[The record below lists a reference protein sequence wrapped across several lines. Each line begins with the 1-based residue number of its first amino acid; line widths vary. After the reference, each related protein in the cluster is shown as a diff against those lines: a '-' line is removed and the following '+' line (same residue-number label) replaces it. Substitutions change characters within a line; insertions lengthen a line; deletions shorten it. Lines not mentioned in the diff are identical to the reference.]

1 MLKKI
6 IIRGLLI
13 LIAIPLTIFILLIAF
28 NWRDEELL
36 PEVKVA
42 LNWQIPEH
50 AFEDNAFLIIAG
62 MSAPENDDAVQ
73 LGKKQIELD
82 IARFVHYQKTQ
93 QENDPQDDA
102 NKQAKDILNISEL
115 NKLRCNYRE
124 EKSCLAFYLKQEP
137 QKLTEL
143 ITSNQILLS
152 RLAAAKASRHYVEVM
167 PPMMKSSVPSYSYAL
182 AAIELERMMAI
193 REIQDGKEEQGIA
206 RLVENNQFAQ
216 RMLVGS
222 SSLISHMITIASIQ
236 RDVRIMGELLQKY
249 PQLAKQSAQ
258 IAPMLISL
266 NTKSMTLG
274 KVFKFENTIVLQSL
288 FALDKNG
295 DNQEISKVE
304 TLLYGL
310 FARPNAGVNLAYV
323 WNGFVV
329 DVAEQSEHQFDV
341 AYNDMQKKQKELL
354 GWGIPPLQLY
364 FKDPVAK
371 VLLQVTEP
379 GYQNYFL
386 RHFDMQGQINLLA
399 LQLKI
404 VGEHLDDVQIV
415 TLLQKNEAQYQNP
428 YTLQAMQWNAKERT
442 ISFEGRA
449 QGSHLFGG
457 GNNYVLKIH

>member
-6 IIRGLLI
+6 IIRCLLI

-28 NWRDEELL
+28 NWSDEDLL
-36 PEVKVA
+36 PEVKAA

-62 MSAPENDDAVQ
+62 MSAPENDDAMQ

-82 IARFVHYQKTQ
+82 IARFVHYQKTH
-93 QENDPQDDA
+93 QENYPQDYD
-102 NKQAKDILNISEL
+102 NKQSKDILNISEL

-124 EKSCLAFYLKQEP
+124 EKNCLAFYLKQEP

-143 ITSNQILLS
+143 IASNQILLS

-193 REIQDGKEEQGIA
+193 REIQNGQEEQGIA
-206 RLVENNQFAQ
+206 RLIENNQFAQ
-216 RMLVGS
+216 RMLAGS
-222 SSLISHMITIASIQ
+222 SSLISHMITIAIIQ
-236 RDVRIMGELLQKY
+236 SDVRIMGELLQEY
-249 PQLAKQSAQ
+249 PQLAKQSVQ

-274 KVFKFENTIVLQSL
+274 KVFKFENTIVLQFL
-288 FALDKNG
+288 LTLDKNFS
-295 DNQEISKVE
+295 NQEISKVE
-304 TLLYGL
+304 AFIYELNV
-310 FARPNAGVNLAYV
+310 RPNAGVNLAYV

-329 DVAEQSEHQFDV
+329 DVAEQSAHQFDV
-341 AYNDMQKKQKELL
+341 AYSDIQKKQKELL

-364 FKDPVAK
+364 FQDPVAK
-371 VLLQVTEP
+371 VLLQVANP
-379 GYQNYFL
+379 DYKNYFL
-386 RHFDMQGQINLLA
+386 RHFDTQGQINLLA

-404 VGEHLDDVQIV
+404 VGEHLDDVQIDS
-415 TLLQKNEAQYQNP
+415 LLQKNEAQYQNP

-442 ISFEGRA
+442 ISFEGRSL
-449 QGSHLFGG
+449 GSKLFAGG
-457 GNNYVLKIH
+457 DNYVLKIQ